1 MSDLQSLLTQVIE
14 KVNLIK
20 VGEGDVVEG
29 DPGATPKLRSEGSK
43 NKSGVGNPLAGDTS
57 VNQLKSIVVLLAE
70 MVITMVNQG
79 GTADSGAVKELKNQV
94 DQRGLEVEELS
105 LVVSQQKDEVDDI
118 RQRGM
123 KGNLLISSS
132 NIGNKKSIIKSDD
145 ELKRDGSTLHGHI
158 LDLMKDKFQVV
169 IPKGDVQAC
178 HRLKGDNRVILR
190 IWNRAPGSAWS
201 KICNAIFSGVGA
213 STNLYANFQLT
224 DRRNEISFHLRKLKK
239 LGKISKMY
247 TTENGQLAFKI
258 HEKGEKIKVTYAA
271 SKSGAPPKTFSVQ
284 EINQIVG

>member
-79 GTADSGAVKELKNQV
+79 GTADSGAVKELKHQV

-118 RQRGM
+118 RQRDM
-123 KGNLLISSS
+123 KGNLLVSSS
-132 NIGNKKSIIKSDD
+132 NIGNKKSII
-145 ELKRDGSTLHGHI
+145 
-158 LDLMKDKFQVV
+158 
-169 IPKGDVQAC
+169 
-178 HRLKGDNRVILR
+178 
-190 IWNRAPGSAWS
+190 
-201 KICNAIFSGVGA
+201 
-213 STNLYANFQLT
+213 
-224 DRRNEISFHLRKLKK
+224 
-239 LGKISKMY
+239 
-247 TTENGQLAFKI
+247 
-258 HEKGEKIKVTYAA
+258 
-271 SKSGAPPKTFSVQ
+271 
-284 EINQIVG
+284 